1 MPIDVITGATGQ
13 VGLELTETLLARG
26 QGVRAVVLPG
36 DPHAADLA
44 AQGVEV
50 IEADVRDPEAMA
62 KAVQGTRHVFHLAA
76 IVDTTPTHDLRMWQV
91 NVEGARNVARAAREA
106 GVERLVYFSSI
117 VVFEQDP
124 LDRPLDERRPRVPP
138 AVAGPYVRTK
148 IVGEQV
154 VREQIERGLDAVIV
168 HPTVVIGPNET
179 HHVGVVQSL
188 LFAYFDGKLPAVFAG
203 GFNAVAASDVVLGA
217 LAAAHEGHPGESYI
231 LGGQWHSIV
240 ELLRRTKKVSGATVP
255 RVAIPIPLARMGVPL
270 AQAFA
275 RVTGT
280 KPAVT
285 PEDLNQLVGNPHI
298 NCAKAERDLG
308 YRPRGLDAALQ
319 AVHRQWLSQR

>member
-1 MPIDVITGATGQ
+1 MPIDVVTGATGQ
-13 VGLELTETLLARG
+13 VGLELTEALLARG

-36 DPHAADLA
+36 DPQAAALRER
-44 AQGVEV
+44 GVEV
-50 IEADVRDPEAMA
+50 IEADVRDAEAMTR
-62 KAVQGTRHVFHLAA
+62 AVDGARHVFHLAA
-76 IVDTTPTHDLRMWQV
+76 IVDTTPSHDLRMWQV

-106 GVERLVYFSSI
+106 GVARMVYFSSI

-138 AVAGPYVRTK
+138 AAAGPYVRTK

-188 LFAYFDGKLPAVFAG
+188 LFTYFDGKLPAVFAG
-203 GFNAVAASDVVLGA
+203 GFNAVASSDVVAGA
-217 LAAAHEGHPGESYI
+217 VAAAHEGRRGESYI
-231 LGGQWHSIV
+231 LGGQWHSIL

-255 RVAIPIPLARMGVPL
+255 KIAIPVPLARMGVPL

-308 YRPRGLDAALQ
+308 YRPRGLDAALE